1 MKTTK
6 EAFTKF
12 YSDKASEA
20 KSAALEQIELLK
32 KQIAMAEA
40 PPLKAGDS
48 SNWPAVWAG
57 AISSGFGKFALN
69 MDWTGGA
76 PHPWWTGFI
85 ATTGSSWDPW
95 LTATFVGAGE
105 FFVDPNT
112 LYGKDLWFYF
122 SGIAFGGGPC
132 TCSVYMSNG
141 GAQVGQFTGV
151 VTGVGGAPGFYF
163 SANFTNGPT

>member
-20 KSAALEQIELLK
+20 KNAALEQIELLK
-32 KQIAMAEA
+32 QHVAMAEA
-40 PPLKAGDS
+40 PLLKAGDS

-57 AISSGFGKFALN
+57 AITSGFGKFALN

-76 PHPWWTGFI
+76 PHPWWTGMI
-85 ATTGSSWDPW
+85 NVPSGNSWNPW
-95 LTATFVGAGE
+95 ISATFVGAGE
-105 FFVDPNT
+105 FWVDPHT
-112 LYGKDLWFYF
+112 LYGHELWFYF
-122 SGIAFGGGPC
+122 AGESTGGGVC

-141 GAQVGQFTGV
+141 GQQIGQFTGV
-151 VTGVGGAPGFYF
+151 CTGIGAASGFYF
-163 SANFTNGPT
+163 SAKFTNGG